1 MHKFKR
7 DLEAKRLE
15 KGKIY
20 AFCEKLKTN
29 YEIFAFIDNIKMLY
43 HQHQHMEVILNV
55 FHVFEILVTR
65 GLIT

>member
-29 YEIFAFIDNIKMLY
+29 YEIFAFIDNFIKIFCTININIWKL
-43 HQHQHMEVILNV
+43 
-55 FHVFEILVTR
+55 F
-65 GLIT
+65 